1 MLFINHHI
9 SGNKE
14 TVPHS
19 SLYDISQTLANH
31 AVCGIPA
38 AFHNSVPTVSSTWPY
53 MVIEA
58 QALNNEL
65 RFYFDKHR
73 EVLNRAILKRHIILC
88 F

>member
-19 SLYDISQTLANH
+19 SLYDISQALANH

-65 RFYFDKHR
+65 RFLLTSAEKF
-73 EVLNRAILKRHIILC
+73 
-88 F
+88 